1 MALGVI
7 RLHSGKRGAM
17 LQLASIFFAATAL
30 MLGVSPVIAGEA
42 EGREARVHLAAVRKP
57 VIAAEQAGR
66 ITALDFR
73 AGQSFAS
80 GALLLALDCA
90 LHEAREARAAAQRD
104 RAQRLLLSLRQL
116 DRSGATS
123 RLEIGVA
130 LADMAAADADLR
142 AAQITLQRCQIRAP
156 FAGRVVEQRV
166 QLGEYVAEGQAVLEI
181 IDDTDLE
188 FESIVPSHML
198 TWLREGTFFEAE
210 LHELAS
216 PVRGHITRIAPV
228 IDPVSQTVKIYGRA
242 ETDDRRL
249 MAGMSG
255 IARFERPRDLQERR

>member
-1 MALGVI
+1 MP
-7 RLHSGKRGAM
+7 R
-17 LQLASIFFAATAL
+17 LASIFSVVAAL
-30 MLGVSPVIAGEA
+30 LLVGCPAGANPLDGPEV
-42 EGREARVHLAAVRKP
+42 RVHLAAIRKP

-66 ITALDFR
+66 IIALDFR
-73 AGQSFAS
+73 AGQAFAA
-80 GALLLALDCA
+80 GAVLLALDCA
-90 LHEAREARAAAQRD
+90 LHDAREARAAAQRD

-130 LADMAAADADLR
+130 LADLAAADADLR

-166 QLGEYVAEGQAVLEI
+166 QSGEYVAEGQAVLEI

-216 PVRGHITRIAPV
+216 PVRGRITRIAPV

-242 ETDDRRL
+242 EANDQRL
-249 MAGMSG
+249 VAGMSG
-255 IARFERPRDLQERR
+255 SARFERPPGLHQRQ